1 MSSVSSGTVVI
12 VADFAPWSA
21 AVLQTIRPDLFKW
34 DDHR

>member
-12 VADFAPWSA
+12 AADFAPSS
-21 AVLQTIRPDLFKW
+21 VLQTIRPDLFKW